1 MSKIKES
8 NLSQIRLSRQTL
20 FLFAPI
26 SVIAV
31 PLAFAENM
39 TKEIFLDSIFIGLLA
54 TSLTILLGSFLQRIS
69 GRNLSVNQSN
79 RRFLYLLLFLILLG
93 SFRGLTIFLGIEFF
107 ELQQPVNLLSRILA
121 SVSST
126 LFWIYLLANFENALT
141 DFRETVKDIWRR
153 TIFLAS
159 LERRGDQSI
168 YVSEE
173 VLTEYNT
180 LVNSLQGIVSVREN
194 QVQDKTYFLSLASQL
209 REVIEDTVR
218 PLSHRIW
225 LKNNTFIPRLN
236 LVKYMVFTSNK
247 LAATLVSSGIALA
260 LISSFN
266 INTQFGITRSLSSV
280 VIVIGVFLLLH
291 IAGQMFL
298 GHFLTTNPGKIFIVF
313 APGALIS
320 LCLYVTNRFIF
331 LDDLGAWNAL
341 YLLLTPLI
349 QVMVGSAVSVRADLV
364 SLERELN
371 SKLERLFLREGN
383 KSGLLDAEFAS
394 YLHNSVQS
402 ELMALSYQLERD
414 EPDDNLEEKK
424 EALAR
429 LHSRLKKGVAD
440 DFSDFFESA
449 TDRVSKLE
457 RAWRGIAQVK
467 ISIPAEIL
475 QREGVGFLVVQVI
488 EESILNAV
496 RFCKAG
502 QVNAYVTDLQAD
514 SFTLVVTND
523 GVPPSQTGNG
533 LGTKWLDAQF
543 PEKWRREDSAGG
555 SSLIIQF

>member
-1 MSKIKES
+1 MSNFKE
-8 NLSQIRLSRQTL
+8 LRLSRQTL

-26 SVIAV
+26 SVVAV
-31 PLAFAENM
+31 PLAFAEKM
-39 TKEIFLDSIFIGLLA
+39 TREIFIDSLFIGLIA
-54 TSLTILLGSFLQRIS
+54 TSLTILFGFGLYRLAEKSLFGSR
-69 GRNLSVNQSN
+69 GN
-79 RRFLYLLLFLILLG
+79 RRPFSLFFIVVLLG
-93 SFRGLTIFLGIEFF
+93 VFRGLAIFLGIEVF
-107 ELQQPVNLLSRILA
+107 EIQQPVNLLSRIIA

-126 LFWIYLLANFENALT
+126 LFWLYLFASFVNAIT
-141 DFRETVKDIWRR
+141 DFRETIKDIWRR

-159 LERRGDQSI
+159 LEKHGNQSV

-173 VLTEYNT
+173 VLAEYNT
-180 LVNSLQGIVSVREN
+180 LVNSLQGIILVKED
-194 QVQDKTYFLSLASQL
+194 QIQDKSYFLALSGQL
-209 REVIEDTVR
+209 REVIEESVR

-225 LKNNTFIPRLN
+225 LKNNTFIPRLDV
-236 LVKYMVFTSNK
+236 VKCIVFTTNN
-247 LAATLVSSGIALA
+247 LAKTLLSSGIALA

-266 INTQFGITRSLSSV
+266 LNTQFGITRSLSSV
-280 VIVIGVFLLLH
+280 AIVIGVFFSLH
-291 IAGQMFL
+291 FVGQKFL
-298 GHFLTTNPGKIFIVF
+298 GPFFTTMLGRVFIVF

-320 LCLYVTNRFIF
+320 LFLYGANRFIF
-331 LDDLGAWNAL
+331 VDDLGAWNAL

-349 QVMVGSAVSVRADLV
+349 QVMVGSAISVRADLV

-371 SKLERLFLREGN
+371 SRLEKVVLQEGGR
-383 KSGLLDAEFAS
+383 SGLLDGEFAS

-414 EPDDNLEEKK
+414 EPDENLEEKK

-429 LHSRLKKGVAD
+429 LHSRLKRGAAD
-440 DFSDFFESA
+440 DFNDFFESA
-449 TDRVSKLE
+449 VDRVSRLE
-457 RAWRGIAQVK
+457 IAWRGIAQVE